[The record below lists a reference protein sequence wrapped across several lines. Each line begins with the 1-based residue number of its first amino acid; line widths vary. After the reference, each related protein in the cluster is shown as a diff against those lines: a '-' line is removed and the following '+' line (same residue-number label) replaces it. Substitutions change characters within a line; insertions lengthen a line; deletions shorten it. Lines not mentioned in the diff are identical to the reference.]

1 MKCLAVDDEFVA
13 LTKMS
18 TLLSDYGT
26 CDTATNGEEALRMF
40 HKAFLEG
47 DPYQLMTIDIDMPG
61 MNGIQLLKKI
71 TIDENLL
78 FIPRSNKLIVTA
90 EGSPG
95 NVLQAIENKC
105 DSFLV
110 KPVKKDTLQMRLKEL
125 NILRT

>member
-26 CDTATNGEEALRMF
+26 CETASNGEQAMAMF

-47 DPYQLMTIDIDMPG
+47 MPYQLITIDIDMPG

-71 TIDENLL
+71 SIDESLL
-78 FIPRSNKLIVTA
+78 FLPKAYKIIVTA

-95 NVLQAIENKC
+95 NVIQAIENKC

-110 KPVKKDTLQMRLKEL
+110 KPVKKDTLQLRLKEL
-125 NILRT
+125 GILKM

>member
-26 CDTATNGEEALRMF
+26 CDTANSGEQALIMF

-47 DPYQLMTIDIDMPG
+47 SPYHLITIDIEMPG

-78 FIPRSNKLIVTA
+78 FIPRSYKLIITA

-95 NVLQAIENKC
+95 NVIQAIENKC

-110 KPVKKDTLQMRLKEL
+110 KPVKKDTLHMRLKEL
-125 NILRT
+125 NILRS